1 MQVKTNIVLSVIVG
15 DFPVIGSSE
24 EYPRWKEEFIEF
36 TKLLPVIE
44 LKGAS
49 IEKVRALNYEARIQ
63 SIYNACPEFN
73 KIADYL
79 QSARAVIKKHYASE
93 DVLDKNYFDFCKSM
107 IDMAEKTTGT
117 FHYYDSNQAE

>member
-15 DFPVIGSSE
+15 DYPVISSAE
-24 EYPRWKEEFIEF
+24 EYPRWREEFVEF

-49 IEKVRALNYEARIQ
+49 VDKLRQLNYEARTQ
-63 SIYNACPEFN
+63 AIYNACPEFN
-73 KIADYL
+73 KIAEYL
-79 QSARAVIKKHYASE
+79 SSARGVIKKHYASVDE
-93 DVLDKNYFDFCKSM
+93 LDKNYFDFCKSM
-107 IDMAEKTTGT
+107 IDMAERTTGS